1 MANYTAVKIRGEQIL
16 PFQTLLLTKDSSV
29 ADGYVGFE
37 PGAKEGSVWTE
48 SNETVTEID
57 YTGAPVTE
65 TDLDAMI
72 AFDNKIYY
80 AITEFRKL
88 VKANGMHNTIFSEDM
103 GVGGE
108 KQVSQT
114 FLNYATTSFSG
125 AIANQQ
131 MINRWQ
137 GITTATKTAIAAL
150 VPGAGA
156 TQISAATQAKIAA
169 LPIAK
174 RDSFFAI
181 MVYNTFRAN
190 AVAAKGEYI
199 KVDGT
204 TITAANIAAEYAK
217 IYAAILPD
225 VLNNTDLPVVIE
237 APLAHRQFMR
247 SANNAVGA
255 ASNQN
260 FLFENDAIDSKCSYN
275 GVRVSFVNLPANVMI
290 AHPSKALFINADAV
304 NAESNFMEIGK
315 MANGSDW
322 VYFKNVWAYNHAVM
336 NQSRNVLYS

>member
-1 MANYTAVKIRGEQIL
+1 MADYSSVKIRGEQIL

-65 TDLDAMI
+65 SDLDAMEI
-72 AFDNKIYY
+72 FDNKIYY
-80 AITEFRKL
+80 AITEYRKV
-88 VKANGMHNTIFSEDM
+88 VKQNNLTNTIFSEDM
-103 GVGGE
+103 GAGAE
-108 KQVSQT
+108 KRVSQT
-114 FLNYATTSFSG
+114 FLNYASESFSG

-137 GITTATKTAIAAL
+137 GITTATKAAIAAL
-150 VPGAGA
+150 TPGAG
-156 TQISAATQAKIAA
+156 QGSISAATQAKIAA

-174 RDSFFAI
+174 RDGFFAT
-181 MVYNTFRAN
+181 MVYNTFRTD
-190 AVAAKGEYI
+190 AVAGLGEYI

-204 TITAANIAAEYAK
+204 TIDATNIADQYNSLYNK
-217 IYAAILPD
+217 IPAD
-225 VLNNTDLPVVIE
+225 VLNDTDKPVVIE
-237 APLAHRQFMR
+237 APLAHRQLMR
-247 SANNAVGA
+247 TANNSVGA

-260 FLFENDAIDSKCSYN
+260 FLFENDAVDSRCSYN
-275 GVRVSFVNLPANVMI
+275 GVMVSFVNLPANVMI
-290 AHPSKALFINADAV
+290 AHPSKALFINADAK
-304 NAESNFMEIGK
+304 NEKSNFMEIGK

-336 NQSRNVLYS
+336 NQNRNVLYS

>member
-1 MANYTAVKIRGEQIL
+1 MANHTSVKIRGEQIL

-48 SNETVTEID
+48 STETVTEID
-57 YTGAPVTE
+57 YVGAPITE
-65 TDLDAMI
+65 ADLDAMV
-72 AFDNKIYY
+72 AFDNKIFY
-80 AITEFRKL
+80 AITEYRKL
-88 VKANGMHNTIFSEDM
+88 VKLNAMHNSIFSEDM
-103 GVGGE
+103 GVGAE
-108 KQVSQT
+108 KQVSQV
-114 FLNYATTSFSG
+114 FLNYATTSFAG

-137 GITTATKTAIAAL
+137 GITTATRVAIAAL
-150 VPGAGA
+150 VAGAGA
-156 TQISAATQAKIAA
+156 NQISAATQAKIAA
-169 LPIAK
+169 LPTSR
-174 RDSFFAI
+174 RDGFFAV
-181 MVYNTFRAN
+181 MVYNSFRAN
-190 AVAAKGEYI
+190 AVVAKGEYI

-247 SANNAVGA
+247 TANNAVGA
-255 ASNQN
+255 ATNQN

>member
-1 MANYTAVKIRGEQIL
+1 MANYSSVKIRGKQIL
-16 PFQTLLLTKDSSV
+16 PFQTLLLTKDTSV

-65 TDLDAMI
+65 ADTDAMNI
-72 AFDNKIYY
+72 FDNKIYY
-80 AITEFRKL
+80 AVTEYRKL
-88 VKANGMHNTIFSEDM
+88 VKQNNIHNSIFSEDM
-103 GVGGE
+103 GVGAE
-108 KQVSQT
+108 KRVSQT
-114 FLNYATTSFSG
+114 FTNYATESFAG

-137 GITTATKTAIAAL
+137 GATTATKAAIAAL
-150 VPGAGA
+150 TPGAG
-156 TQISAATQAKIAA
+156 QGSISASTQAKIAA
-169 LPIAK
+169 LPTAK
-174 RDSFFAI
+174 RDGFFAT

-190 AVAAKGEYI
+190 AVAGLGEYI

-204 TITAANIAAEYAK
+204 IITASNIADEYAR
-217 IYAAILPD
+217 IYQAIPAD
-225 VLNNTDLPVVIE
+225 VLADTDKPVIIE

-247 SANNAVGA
+247 TANNSVGA

-260 FLFENDAIDSKCSYN
+260 FLFEGDAIDAKCSYN

-290 AHPSKALFINADAV
+290 AHPSKALFINADAA
-304 NAESNFMEIGK
+304 NEESNFMEIGK

-322 VYFKNVWAYNHAVM
+322 IYFKNVWAYNHAVM
-336 NQSRNVLYS
+336 NQARNVLYS

>member
-1 MANYTAVKIRGEQIL
+1 MAIYNAVKIRGEQIL

-29 ADGYVGFE
+29 AEGYVGFE

-48 SNETVTEID
+48 STETVSEID

-65 TDLDAMI
+65 ADLDAMI
-72 AFDNKIYY
+72 AFDNKILY
-80 AITEFRKL
+80 AITEFRKV
-88 VKANGMHNTIFSEDM
+88 VKMNGLHNTIFSEDM
-103 GVGGE
+103 GVGAE

-114 FLNYATTSFSG
+114 FLNYATESFSG

-137 GITTATKTAIAAL
+137 GVTVATKAAIAAL

-156 TQISAATQAKIAA
+156 NQISASTQAKVAS

-174 RDSFFAI
+174 RDGFFAVV
-181 MVYNTFRAN
+181 VYNTFRAN

-199 KVDGT
+199 KLDAVA
-204 TITAANIAAEYAK
+204 ITASNIASEYAR

-225 VLNNTDLPVVIE
+225 VLNNTDTPVIIE
-237 APLAHRQFMR
+237 SPLAHRQLMR
-247 SANNAVGA
+247 TANNSVGA
-255 ASNQN
+255 SSNQN
-260 FLFENDAIDSKCSYN
+260 FLFEADAIDSKCSYN
-275 GVRVSFVNLPANVMI
+275 GVAVSFVNLPTNVVI
-290 AHPSKALFINADAV
+290 VHPAKGLFINADAV
-304 NAESNFMEIGK
+304 NEDSNFMEIGK

-336 NQSRNVLYS
+336 NQNRNVLYS